1 MIVLST
7 LYCYSGAQFH
17 TFQLL
22 RVGCPCQMWSNSSFV
37 VTWSRG
43 YCLGNIPRL
52 LVSLLCWPIL
62 FGLALLPPPQQHHL
76 PTLANMVYQR
86 GNTGGQWLRGQGMG
100 GGNAGRGSRRGG
112 AGRGGAGRGDAGQGD
127 AGRGRGGGVP
137 FNAPTGPAADRGRHQ
152 SSSAAPSS
160 SFVPSSSP
168 AEGGQRPMAPPSQY
182 KAPQGNYTDQTAVGH
197 VGLGPKWTDCLRC
210 NKPRG
215 ASHPEFRNC
224 QDLCGFCHLPGHKG
238 EPCGLLYC
246 SDKWWSEHYGQTP
259 PNVQRRPSEVQ
270 RQRLAAID
278 PYFANFPAEIHPQGK
293 KRGFGETLD
302 DVEIVK
308 IRAAEE
314 FLRKERNEAMVL
326 ANAEKS
332 QRMLAEKQ
340 MEEMQKLIDEQD
352 AKIRG
357 LEQEM
362 AAREDAVARRE
373 ALLAQE
379 RSDMKEE
386 IWRAI
391 SDIFDRDN
399 TVTEPAAPATVQD
412 NDDRD
417 TEAKTDLAGAK
428 IKEEKQSPERD

>member
-1 MIVLST
+1 
-7 LYCYSGAQFH
+7 
-17 TFQLL
+17 
-22 RVGCPCQMWSNSSFV
+22 
-37 VTWSRG
+37 
-43 YCLGNIPRL
+43 
-52 LVSLLCWPIL
+52 
-62 FGLALLPPPQQHHL
+62 
-76 PTLANMVYQR
+76 
-86 GNTGGQWLRGQGMG
+86 MG

-112 AGRGGAGRGDAGQGD
+112 AGRGDAGRGDAGQGD

-246 SDKWWSEHYGQTP
+246 SERWWSEHYGQTP

-302 DVEIVK
+302 NVEIVK
-308 IRAAEE
+308 FRAAQE
-314 FLRKERNEAMVL
+314 FLTKQRNEAMVL
-326 ANAEKS
+326 ANVEKS
-332 QRMLAEKQ
+332 QRMLAQMEAADLKKGKLSAEKGKLDAEMKALGLEKQ
-340 MEEMQKLIDEQD
+340 MEKMQKLIDDQD

-357 LEQEM
+357 FDQEI
-362 AAREDAVARRE
+362 AAREDAVAQRE

-379 RSDMKEE
+379 RSDMQGE
-386 IWRAI
+386 ISRAI
-391 SDIFDRDN
+391 NILQRVN

-412 NDDRD
+412 NNDRD
-417 TEAKTDLAGAK
+417 AEAKTELAGTK
-428 IKEEKQSPERD
+428 IKKEKQSPERD